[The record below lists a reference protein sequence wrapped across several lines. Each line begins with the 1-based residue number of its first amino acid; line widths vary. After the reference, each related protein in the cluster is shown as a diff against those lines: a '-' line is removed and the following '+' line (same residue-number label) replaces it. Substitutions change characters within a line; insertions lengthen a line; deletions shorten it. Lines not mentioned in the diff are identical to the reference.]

1 MPLNVVALAVNAT
14 YVYLS
19 WDPPLPDHRNGLIE
33 VYHIAITETDT
44 DEELQYISVY
54 NNTLIEPLHPYYTY
68 KFSVAAVTVDVG
80 PFTSQV
86 TLQMPEAGTIF
97 LCPYSIA
104 LVMTSFFS
112 YSSNRNFNQ
121 FISGNII
128 PKLSDSVLVTSR
140 YTVLEWNIDWLHC
153 CI

>member
-1 MPLNVVALAVNAT
+1 MFNILNDTTLWVFSTVPSDVPLNLVALAVNAT

-19 WDPPLPDHRNGLIE
+19 WDPPLPEHRNGLIE

-54 NNTLIEPLHPYYTY
+54 NNTVIGPLHPYYTY

-86 TLQMPEAGTIF
+86 TLQTPEAGTIISM
-97 LCPYSIA
+97 SI
-104 LVMTSFFS
+104 
-112 YSSNRNFNQ
+112 
-121 FISGNII
+121 
-128 PKLSDSVLVTSR
+128 
-140 YTVLEWNIDWLHC
+140 
-153 CI
+153 